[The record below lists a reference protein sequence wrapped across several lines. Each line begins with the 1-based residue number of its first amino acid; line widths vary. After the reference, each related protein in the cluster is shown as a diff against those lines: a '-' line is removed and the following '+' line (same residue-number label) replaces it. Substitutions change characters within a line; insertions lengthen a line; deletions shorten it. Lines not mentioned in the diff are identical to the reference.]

1 MVEEEGADGAVEATG
16 EEGEVGPRGGGWW
29 WKAELGGDVAVVEV
43 DLREGDIF
51 LGVEAFGGVGVA

>member
-16 EEGEVGPRGGGWW
+16 EEGEVGPRGSGWR

-43 DLREGDIF
+43 DLREGGIF
-51 LGVEAFGGVGVA
+51 LGVEAFGGIGVA